1 MAQALAIVAPDLGE
15 VSSIEALAIRAQ
27 AGESGCFDELV
38 RRMRPRLQ
46 RFLAGRVSTE
56 ADADDL
62 VQETFVKAL
71 ANLDRY
77 DPRYR
82 FSTWLFTIGSNLAA
96 SHHRSGKARAAV
108 APGRI
113 AVDRVSDSVDT
124 EASIV
129 DREAGALLWR
139 RAEALLKP
147 AHYRVLWLRYAEDLD
162 VAEIARETGRTAIA
176 VRVLLYRARRRL
188 AQEEL

>member
-1 MAQALAIVAPDLGE
+1 MSSGAPTGAPDR
-15 VSSIEALAIRAQ
+15 SSPEALALRAQ
-27 AGESGCFDELV
+27 RGEVGCFDELV
-38 RRMRPRLQ
+38 RVMQPRLR
-46 RFLAGRVSTE
+46 RFLAGRVGSD

-71 ANLDRY
+71 DNLERY

-96 SHHRSGKARAAV
+96 SHHRARATRSAV
-108 APGRI
+108 GAGERV
-113 AVDRVSDSVDT
+113 VDRIDP
-124 EASIV
+124 EAAII
-129 DREAGALLWR
+129 DRDAGARLWE
-139 RAEALLKP
+139 RAESVLKP

-162 VAEIARETGRTAIA
+162 VSEIARRTGRTAIS
-176 VRVLLYRARRRL
+176 VRVTLYRARRRL